1 MNLKEEEI
9 RLKLIDIKNQY
20 LKEVEK
26 DRKNNLELIKS
37 IKEKLK
43 GDVYWNSEKEDILY
57 KSLYDAFWYNL
68 IYFQPFLLRE
78 EKNKIIT
85 IDDVN
90 FWLSTFKIE
99 EVFNT
104 ILVSSTEINSSETK
118 EKFKIIHEKLNRANK
133 ENENEIFFLNRNWIL
148 YWDSEREPVEDFD
161 LFFRCFKI
169 SVVGEN
175 DWLIERNLHFWLL
188 DILRNYLGKEVRMVQ
203 NDLKLFLDRKISLE
217 NLIGNSI

>member
-1 MNLKEEEI
+1 MKFNEEEI

-20 LKEVEK
+20 LEEVEK

-43 GDVYWNSEKEDILY
+43 GDIYWNSEKEDILY

-85 IDDVN
+85 IDNVN

-118 EKFKIIHEKLNRANK
+118 GKFKIIHEKLNRANK

-148 YWDSEREPVEDFD
+148 YWDSEREPMEDFD

-169 SVVGEN
+169 SVVDKN
-175 DWLIERNLHFWLL
+175 DWLIERNLHF
-188 DILRNYLGKEVRMVQ
+188 
-203 NDLKLFLDRKISLE
+203 
-217 NLIGNSI
+217 